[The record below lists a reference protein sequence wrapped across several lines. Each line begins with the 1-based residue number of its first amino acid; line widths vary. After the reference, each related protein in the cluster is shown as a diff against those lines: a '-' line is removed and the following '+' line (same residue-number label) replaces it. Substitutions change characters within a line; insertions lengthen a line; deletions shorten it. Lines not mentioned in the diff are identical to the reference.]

1 MTDRHKNFPLSGPLA
16 GPLSGSLPGRAAVV
30 AAILALVSV
39 VTSVAAAAPSKED
52 VERAKERLERIDA
65 ALARIQGRLVD
76 VQLELEAK
84 TAEVEENEVLLERIQ
99 TELGQTRAKL
109 DRAEAR
115 YDVISE
121 RLNERAV
128 EAYMQGPASSIDFV
142 LGAETVS
149 ELTDRLAYADALAQ
163 ADAELA
169 VQVANLRNEL
179 TVAKAAL
186 EAKRLEQAR
195 HLSKVREDKE
205 RVLAIFDEIRQ
216 LQADQQDLFGQ
227 AERVYKDRKRAY
239 QRYLDQHQQSMG
251 GRAWTGGP
259 LPEPF
264 DHVIDSCPVDQ
275 PRGFG
280 DGFGAPRYA
289 GGYHLHKG
297 VDIVAPYGT
306 AIRAAFDGYSYTS
319 SNSLGGNV
327 VFVVGRYGRVYNA
340 HLQSYSSQSNG
351 AVSAG
356 DVIGYVGDTGD
367 ATGIP
372 HDHFEFHPNVMPG
385 PWPVS
390 YYGYS
395 KIEDAINPYPLLIQ
409 ACG

>member
-1 MTDRHKNFPLSGPLA
+1 MTERRAFPSTVR
-16 GPLSGSLPGRAAVV
+16 GR
-30 AAILALVSV
+30 AAILAAILAFVSV
-39 VTSVAAAAPSKED
+39 VTTVAAAAPSKED

-65 ALARIQGRLVD
+65 ALSRIQARLAE
-76 VQLELEAK
+76 VQVELDAK
-84 TAEVEENEVLLERIQ
+84 TFEVEQNEVLLEQIQ
-99 TELGQTRAKL
+99 TELGRTRAKL

-115 YDVISE
+115 YERISE

-128 EAYMQGPASSIDFV
+128 AAYIQGPASSIDFV
-142 LGAETVS
+142 LGAETVA
-149 ELTDRLAYADALAQ
+149 ELTDRLAYADAVAQ

-169 VQVANLRNEL
+169 VEVANLRNEL

-186 EAKRLEQAR
+186 EAKRLEQAK
-195 HLSKVREDKE
+195 HLAKVREDKE
-205 RVLAIFDEIRQ
+205 RVLAMFDEIQQ
-216 LQADQQDLFGQ
+216 LQADQQTLFER
-227 AERVYKDRKRAY
+227 AERIYKSRKRAY
-239 QRYLDQHQQSMG
+239 QKYLEEHQSGAVMG
-251 GRAWTGGP
+251 GRTWTGGP
-259 LPEPF
+259 LPEPY
-264 DHVIDSCPVDQ
+264 DHVLESCPVDQ

-306 AIRAAFDGYSYTS
+306 PIRAAFGGYSYTS

-340 HLQSYSSQSNG
+340 HLQSYSASSNG

-356 DVIGYVGDTGD
+356 EVIGYVGDTGD

-395 KIEDAINPYPLLIQ
+395 KVEDALNPYPLLIQ